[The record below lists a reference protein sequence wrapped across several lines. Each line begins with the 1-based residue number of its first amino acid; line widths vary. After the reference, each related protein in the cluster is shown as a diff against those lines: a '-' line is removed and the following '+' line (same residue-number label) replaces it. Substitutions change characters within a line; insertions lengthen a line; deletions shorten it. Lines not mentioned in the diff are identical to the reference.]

1 MFKSTK
7 KLSIEQQTH
16 SSTRPFWLALQ
27 IIELLK
33 STKMSKEPAHF
44 NYTNVPLYCPIV
56 DVLGAIQRFRPYDY
70 LVHRTRSIK
79 QLGFQVPTQPI
90 NTCPIKKKVFFF
102 FCVTFH
108 KTFCQFWLFFFIH
121 FHPLFTCSFPYCL
134 SANFGCF
141 LFIHSLLVLYLFG
154 FLSILVVFL
163 SSTFIHSLGG
173 LQRGW
178 NWELGNL
185 TAE

>member
-1 MFKSTK
+1 
-7 KLSIEQQTH
+7 
-16 SSTRPFWLALQ
+16 
-27 IIELLK
+27 
-33 STKMSKEPAHF
+33 
-44 NYTNVPLYCPIV
+44 
-56 DVLGAIQRFRPYDY
+56 
-70 LVHRTRSIK
+70 
-79 QLGFQVPTQPI
+79 
-90 NTCPIKKKVFFF
+90 
-102 FCVTFH
+102 
-108 KTFCQFWLFFFIH
+108 LFFFIH